1 MSEALRSGDDG
12 AQRVRNGGV
21 AGIGVPAAHSRW
33 REDYWDYFFGWHTYL
48 GTGIGWWM
56 VDKLL
61 VNMVEVQ
68 VEWGR

>member
-1 MSEALRSGDDG
+1 MSEALKGSDDG
-12 AQRVRNGGV
+12 AQRVRYGGV
-21 AGIGVPAAHSRW
+21 AGIGVPAARSRRW
-33 REDYWDYFFGWHTYL
+33 EDYWDYFLAWHTYL
-48 GTGIGWWM
+48 GTRLGWWM